1 MVTNKVLIKSTFP
14 VKYKT
19 PTVRYNYRYHSS
31 TKQKMEELPSLVG
44 PPVKPKVV
52 RFYKNGDRNFRGYHV
67 TITPRR
73 FRNFDN
79 LLSEL
84 TRVTNLAQGARY
96 VFTPTSGTRVQSLED
111 LSDGKEYVCGSYPKL
126 KRINYGCRPDGSD
139 RKKPINRSFI
149 PAINNNQH
157 MQYEK
162 IQGNVKPKIITII
175 RYSVTKPRKT
185 VKVLLNKRTA
195 QTYDQVL
202 NDVTSAVGVDGNSG
216 VRKLYNCHG
225 KLIISLAELFEED
238 DVFIAVGNE
247 KFRTSDIPLIID
259 DVVLPKTNKM
269 LPKPSP
275 TPSVSKSYEKLP
287 KSKSKS
293 PALSKSK
300 NNLNLSRKLPEI
312 KKETKSEEPE
322 ERPATLKKETEKKG
336 EDMRQKSVEHILL
349 DDTDELHTVPAET
362 QSDKRNSEL
371 EQPLNLV
378 NEEDGKQVES
388 NNSSLLSKKSEPD
401 ESESSEERTTSSS
414 PSENETSTNDTGSKE
429 SGNVYN
435 LASSESKNYNTVGKE
450 DFTHAV
456 ISRESTVEGS
466 RNSDISMENSTAE
479 KRRDDNNN
487 DNNNNIDKS
496 RKDSKVKADLSTNDL
511 KPNNKICLPKIQ
523 RRTEKIETSNTV
535 KELYDIGKK
544 LGDGNFAVVKEAIDK
559 KSGQKFALKIIDAAK
574 LVGKEH
580 MLENEIRIQRECFH
594 PNIVQLYHDFH
605 APTEIF
611 LVMEIVS
618 GGDFFDLISEN
629 IKLEE
634 DEASMYVRDLCS
646 GLDYLHQRKIVHR
659 DIKPEN
665 LMVSFFKWCQNH

>member
-1 MVTNKVLIKSTFP
+1 M
-14 VKYKT
+14 KYKT
-19 PTVRYNYRYHSS
+19 PTVRYNYRYHPS
-31 TKQKMEELPSLVG
+31 TKKKMEELPSLVG

-96 VFTPTSGTRVQSLED
+96 VFTPTSGTRVESLED
-111 LSDGKEYVCGSYPKL
+111 LSDGKEYVCGSFPKL

-139 RKKPINRSFI
+139 RKKPINKSFI

-216 VRKLYNCHG
+216 VRKLFNCHG

-247 KFRTSDIPLIID
+247 KFKTSDIPLIID
-259 DVVLPKTNKM
+259 DVVLPKINKN
-269 LPKPSP
+269 LSKPSP
-275 TPSVSKSYEKLP
+275 ATSVSKSYEKLP
-287 KSKSKS
+287 NSKSKS
-293 PALSKSK
+293 PALSKSR
-300 NNLNLSRKLPEI
+300 NNLNLSKKLPEI
-312 KKETKSEEPE
+312 KRETKSVEMEEG
-322 ERPATLKKETEKKG
+322 PATSKKETEEKG
-336 EDMRQKSVEHILL
+336 EDVRQKSVEHILL
-349 DDTDELHTVPAET
+349 DDTEDLHTVPADTE
-362 QSDKRNSEL
+362 SDKRISEL
-371 EQPLNLV
+371 EQPSLNLV
-378 NEEDGKQVES
+378 NEEDGKQVDS
-388 NNSSLLSKKSEPD
+388 SNSSLLSKKSEPG
-401 ESESSEERTTSSS
+401 ESEHSERTTSKS
-414 PSENETSTNDTGSKE
+414 PSENKTSTSTGSKE
-429 SGNVYN
+429 NGSFYNSG
-435 LASSESKNYNTVGKE
+435 SSESNNYNTVSRDE
-450 DFTHAV
+450 LTHAV

-466 RNSDISMENSTAE
+466 RNSDIIIENSTAE
-479 KRRDDNNN
+479 KGRDDNNN
-487 DNNNNIDKS
+487 IVNKS
-496 RKDSKVKADLSTNDL
+496 RKDSKVKADLSTNDS
-511 KPNNKICLPKIQ
+511 KPNSKMCLSKIQ
-523 RRTEKIETSNTV
+523 RRTEKIETSNTM

-544 LGDGNFAVVKEAIDK
+544 LGDGNFAVVKEATDK

-665 LMVSFFKWCQNH
+665 LMVSFFNSKWGQNH

>member
-31 TKQKMEELPSLVG
+31 TKKKMEELPSLVG

-52 RFYKNGDRNFRGYHV
+52 RFYKNGDRNFRGYHI

-96 VFTPTSGTRVQSLED
+96 VFTPTSGTRVESLED
-111 LSDGKEYVCGSYPKL
+111 LSDGKEYVCGSFPKL

-139 RKKPINRSFI
+139 RKKPINKSFI

-216 VRKLYNCHG
+216 VRKLFNCHG
-225 KLIISLAELFEED
+225 KLIISLAELFEEN

-259 DVVLPKTNKM
+259 DVVLPKINKN

-275 TPSVSKSYEKLP
+275 SSSVSKSYEKLP
-287 KSKSKS
+287 KSKSRS
-293 PALSKSK
+293 PALSNSR

-312 KKETKSEEPE
+312 IKRETKSVELEER
-322 ERPATLKKETEKKG
+322 RPATYKKETEQKG
-336 EDMRQKSVEHILL
+336 EDIRQKSLEHVLL
-349 DDTDELHTVPAET
+349 DDTEELHTVHPADTE
-362 QSDKRNSEL
+362 SDKRNSEL
-371 EQPLNLV
+371 EQQPINFV
-378 NEEDGKQVES
+378 NEEDGKQDNS
-388 NNSSLLSKKSEPD
+388 SNSSLLSKKSETGD
-401 ESESSEERTTSSS
+401 ESEHSKRTTSKS
-414 PSENETSTNDTGSKE
+414 PTENEISTNTGSTKDNGNIYN
-429 SGNVYN
+429 SG
-435 LASSESKNYNTVGKE
+435 SSESNSYNTVARE
-450 DFTHAV
+450 ELTHAL

-466 RNSDISMENSTAE
+466 RNNDIIKDSTIE
-479 KRRDDNNN
+479 KGTDDNNN
-487 DNNNNIDKS
+487 IVNKS
-496 RKDSKVKADLSTNDL
+496 RKDSKVKADLSANES
-511 KPNNKICLPKIQ
+511 KPNNKRCLSKIQ
-523 RRTEKIETSNTV
+523 RRTEKIETSNTM

-544 LGDGNFAVVKEAIDK
+544 LGDGNFAVVKEAVDK

-580 MLENEIRIQRECFH
+580 MLENEIKIQRECFH

-665 LMVSFFKWCQNH
+665 LMVSFF

>member
-19 PTVRYNYRYHSS
+19 PTVRYNYRYHPS
-31 TKQKMEELPSLVG
+31 TKKKMEELPSLVG

-96 VFTPTSGTRVQSLED
+96 VFTPTSGTRVESLED
-111 LSDGKEYVCGSYPKL
+111 LSDGKEYVCGSFPKL

-139 RKKPINRSFI
+139 RKKPINKSFI

-216 VRKLYNCHG
+216 VRKLFNCHG

-247 KFRTSDIPLIID
+247 KFKTSDIPLIID
-259 DVVLPKTNKM
+259 DVVLPKINKN
-269 LPKPSP
+269 LSKPSP
-275 TPSVSKSYEKLP
+275 ATSVSKSYEKLP
-287 KSKSKS
+287 NSKSKS
-293 PALSKSK
+293 PALSKSR
-300 NNLNLSRKLPEI
+300 NNLNLSKKLPEI
-312 KKETKSEEPE
+312 KRETKSVEMEEG
-322 ERPATLKKETEKKG
+322 PATSKKETEEKG
-336 EDMRQKSVEHILL
+336 EDVRQKSVEHILL
-349 DDTDELHTVPAET
+349 DDTEDLHTVPADTE
-362 QSDKRNSEL
+362 SDKRISEL
-371 EQPLNLV
+371 EQPSLNLV
-378 NEEDGKQVES
+378 NEEDGKQVDS
-388 NNSSLLSKKSEPD
+388 SNSSLLSKKSEPG
-401 ESESSEERTTSSS
+401 ESEHSERTTSKS
-414 PSENETSTNDTGSKE
+414 PSENKTSTSTGSKE
-429 SGNVYN
+429 NGSFYNSG
-435 LASSESKNYNTVGKE
+435 SSESNNYNTVSRDE
-450 DFTHAV
+450 LTHAV

-466 RNSDISMENSTAE
+466 RNSDIIIENSTAE
-479 KRRDDNNN
+479 KGRDDNNIVN
-487 DNNNNIDKS
+487 KS
-496 RKDSKVKADLSTNDL
+496 RKDSKVKADLSTNDS
-511 KPNNKICLPKIQ
+511 KPNSKMCLSKIQ
-523 RRTEKIETSNTV
+523 RRTEKIETSNTM

-544 LGDGNFAVVKEAIDK
+544 LGDGNFAVVKEATDK

-665 LMVSFFKWCQNH
+665 LMVSFF

>member
-19 PTVRYNYRYHSS
+19 PTVRYNYRYHPS
-31 TKQKMEELPSLVG
+31 TKKKMEELPSLVG

-96 VFTPTSGTRVQSLED
+96 VFTPTSGTRVESLED
-111 LSDGKEYVCGSYPKL
+111 LSDGKEYVCGSFPKL

-139 RKKPINRSFI
+139 RKKPINKSFI

-216 VRKLYNCHG
+216 VRKLFNCHG

-247 KFRTSDIPLIID
+247 KFKTSDIPLIID
-259 DVVLPKTNKM
+259 DVVLPKINKN
-269 LPKPSP
+269 LSKPSQA
-275 TPSVSKSYEKLP
+275 TSVSKSYEKLP
-287 KSKSKS
+287 NSKSKS
-293 PALSKSK
+293 PALSKSR
-300 NNLNLSRKLPEI
+300 NNLNLSKKLPEI
-312 KKETKSEEPE
+312 KRETKSVEMEEG
-322 ERPATLKKETEKKG
+322 PATSKKETEEKG
-336 EDMRQKSVEHILL
+336 EDVRQKSVEHILL
-349 DDTDELHTVPAET
+349 DDTEDLHTVPADTE
-362 QSDKRNSEL
+362 SDKRISEL
-371 EQPLNLV
+371 EQPSLNLV
-378 NEEDGKQVES
+378 NEEDGKQVDS
-388 NNSSLLSKKSEPD
+388 SNSSLSKKSEPG
-401 ESESSEERTTSSS
+401 ESEHSERTTSKS
-414 PSENETSTNDTGSKE
+414 PSENETSTSTGSKE
-429 SGNVYN
+429 NGSFYNSG
-435 LASSESKNYNTVGKE
+435 SSESNNYNTVSRDE
-450 DFTHAV
+450 LTHAV

-466 RNSDISMENSTAE
+466 RNSDIIIENSTAE
-479 KRRDDNNN
+479 KGRDDNNN
-487 DNNNNIDKS
+487 IVNKS
-496 RKDSKVKADLSTNDL
+496 RKDSKVKADLSTNDS
-511 KPNNKICLPKIQ
+511 KPNSKMCLSKIQ
-523 RRTEKIETSNTV
+523 RRTEKIETSNTM

-544 LGDGNFAVVKEAIDK
+544 LGDGNFAVVKEATDK

-665 LMVSFFKWCQNH
+665 LMVSFF